1 MFPMMSLCG
10 ERDEQCVAHWITSP
24 MGWGCRDP
32 ALNSRMKPSAVKA
45 GGTGEAPPFRAGQVT
60 FWVIGLLLLV
70 STASNTTLPP
80 FCKQVDDVVVCWLD
94 EGIDTNVNATVMTNN
109 SATATPTTSTLVHE
123 ATIALAVVVAVA
135 HLLKNKGA

>member
-1 MFPMMSLCG
+1 M
-10 ERDEQCVAHWITSP
+10 
-24 MGWGCRDP
+24 
-32 ALNSRMKPSAVKA
+32 
-45 GGTGEAPPFRAGQVT
+45 

-80 FCKQVDDVVVCWLD
+80 FCKQVDNVVVCWLD
-94 EGIDTNVNATVMTNN
+94 EDINATNATVMAHS
-109 SATATPTTSTLVHE
+109 SATPTSTLAKPILDPKTDPKTTSGAATTVTTSTLVHE